1 MLLIH
6 PSASDSYSPL
16 YGDAGSIQDMSA
28 ERKHGTYYRDAGRES
43 VGPGLRAAA
52 AIERVDVRSRLVGI
66 PVSMI
71 EWNRTVS
78 RADGLP

>member
-52 AIERVDVRSRLVGI
+52 AIERVDVHRRYDSVYDRMEQDRQ
-66 PVSMI
+66 PC
-71 EWNRTVS
+71 
-78 RADGLP
+78 